1 MQNVF
6 KKSIVVILLGL
17 LLFGAGAVSAQDDG
31 GAGPDSPSVVVIAD
45 EGGDESQSFNFVLL
59 IGLGMFA
66 VVIIQSVFGQRGLE
80 MALQAGGLWVGKTAS
95 PDDDRWLIE
104 VAIRNGYAPTRL
116 PDGTITFEKKE
127 PRPDDANG
135 GA

>member
-45 EGGDESQSFNFVLL
+45 EGGDESLLFIVIVALGVAGGVVLQ
-59 IGLGMFA
+59 G
-66 VVIIQSVFGQRGLE
+66 VFGQRGLE
-80 MALQAGGLWVGKTAS
+80 LALQTGGMVAGRTKS
-95 PDDDRWLIE
+95 PDDDKWLIE
-104 VAIRNGYAPTRL
+104 VAMNFGYVPTKQA
-116 PDGTITFEKKE
+116 DGTITFEKKE